1 MIVFSSAKKFH
12 IQFKVKF
19 GKKSWI
25 RYKVKIINV
34 TFLYENKNIY
44 YKLYIPASIYIKK
57 KNQQKMLMHKIKI
70 ELGYQQIKKKHIPND
85 YKISFIQRKQFIC
98 A

>member
-1 MIVFSSAKKFH
+1 MKTKI
-12 IQFKVKF
+12 
-19 GKKSWI
+19 
-25 RYKVKIINV
+25 YIIN
-34 TFLYENKNIY
+34 FIY
-44 YKLYIPASIYIKK
+44 PHQFISKKK